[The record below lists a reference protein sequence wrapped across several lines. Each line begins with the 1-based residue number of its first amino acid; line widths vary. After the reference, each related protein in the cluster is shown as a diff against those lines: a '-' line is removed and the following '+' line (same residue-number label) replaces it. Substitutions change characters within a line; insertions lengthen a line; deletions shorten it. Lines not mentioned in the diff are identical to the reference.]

1 MHRSSCTIRGQ
12 TYGAGSLCP
21 PLQVTWVAGLRTGTI
36 TSWVFSPDLGV
47 LLWCVLLFSVFGVH
61 YSFTWGLTFFFPIRL
76 EKYIPPAYS
85 IPVHTLTRTNKGQQ
99 FSHHRIVISC
109 ITQGQAEGT
118 TRQLGHRFPESKNT
132 YTEQP
137 TNSSIRICESS
148 KGKKS
153 KDKATYWQGWQ
164 KCTRIL
170 SVSF

>member
-1 MHRSSCTIRGQ
+1 MELGLSVHRYKWPGLLACEQ
-12 TYGAGSLCP
+12 A
-21 PLQVTWVAGLRTGTI
+21 PLPAEFSHRTLE
-36 TSWVFSPDLGV
+36 FY
-47 LLWCVLLFSVFGVH
+47 FGVSC
-61 YSFTWGLTFFFPIRL
+61 YFLCLGFTIPSLEDLPFFFPIRL